1 MKVDRYLNSQSVK
14 LAPYFSLIE
23 LMVVILIIGL
33 VVGLVGP
40 ALFGQFEK
48 ARQNT
53 AKNQILLLKECAK
66 SYYLDMNEYPQS
78 LEDLV
83 RDPGGKGN
91 WRGPYIEDGELP
103 KDPWD
108 NDYQYRNP
116 GENGRPFDIYSYGKD
131 NQFGG
136 EGGDADIG
144 SWKE

>member
-1 MKVDRYLNSQSVK
+1 MKANTHLNLPSVGRFQF
-14 LAPYFSLIE
+14 FSLIE

-40 ALFGQFEK
+40 ALFDQFEK

-53 AKNQILLLKECAK
+53 ARNQILLLKECAK

-83 RDPGGKGN
+83 RDPGGRKS
-91 WRGPYIEDGELP
+91 WKGPYIEDGELP
-103 KDPWD
+103 PDPWD

-144 SWKE
+144 TWKE